1 MNVFKIIPVL
11 LIVSVLGCKKNDNP
25 GGNPTVTSMDPT
37 NNVTGVARN
46 KEIAFTFS
54 ESMDPSTINNS
65 TFTLKQGSTNVSGT
79 VTYSGTTAKF
89 TPSVILASAT
99 TYTATITT
107 GAKTLAGK
115 GLSNNSVWN
124 FTTGGSASTLAAI
137 DLGAAGSYVIVA
149 KTAINNNST
158 SVVTGD
164 LGLSPAATS
173 YITGFSI
180 TNATGYATSAQVTGN
195 IYAADMAAPTP
206 INMTTAVNNMVTAY
220 NDAAGRP
227 SPDFLELGTGNIGGK
242 TLVPGLY
249 KWTGNVT
256 MPTDVTIAGGAN
268 DVWIFQI
275 SGNLSMSSAVKIILS
290 GGAQAKNI
298 FWQVAGEA
306 TLGTGS
312 HSEGIILSMTGI
324 TFQTGASINGRVL
337 AQTAVILD
345 GNAITK
351 P

>member
-11 LIVSVLGCKKNDNP
+11 LIVSVLSCKKNDNP

-124 FTTGGSASTLAAI
+124 FTTGGSASALAVI
-137 DLGAAGSYVIVA
+137 DLGTAGSYVIVA
-149 KTAINNNST
+149 KTAIN
-158 SVVTGD
+158 
-164 LGLSPAATS
+164 
-173 YITGFSI
+173 
-180 TNATGYATSAQVTGN
+180 
-195 IYAADMAAPTP
+195 
-206 INMTTAVNNMVTAY
+206 
-220 NDAAGRP
+220 
-227 SPDFLELGTGNIGGK
+227 
-242 TLVPGLY
+242 
-249 KWTGNVT
+249 
-256 MPTDVTIAGGAN
+256 
-268 DVWIFQI
+268 
-275 SGNLSMSSAVKIILS
+275 
-290 GGAQAKNI
+290 
-298 FWQVAGEA
+298 
-306 TLGTGS
+306 
-312 HSEGIILSMTGI
+312 
-324 TFQTGASINGRVL
+324 
-337 AQTAVILD
+337 
-345 GNAITK
+345 
-351 P
+351 